1 MSRSTLVMLLAGGR
15 GSRLDILAAHRAKP
29 AVPFGG
35 LYRII
40 DFALSNV
47 MNSGLR
53 MVGVLTQYRPASLMK
68 HLGAG
73 EPWDLDGHAA
83 RLKVL
88 PPYQGRGDFD
98 WYSGTA
104 DAVYQNLYIMRRYK
118 PDNVLILSGDHIYQ
132 MDYRLM
138 LEEHKRRGADLTIA
152 AMEVPWE
159 ETNRFG
165 IILTD
170 QEGRITGFQE
180 KPAQAK
186 SNLASMG
193 IYVFGAE
200 VLADSLEANH
210 RQGGNDFGAH
220 VIPALLEAGKKLYI
234 HRFKGYWKDVGTI
247 DSYWQANMD
256 LLEGSAE
263 LNPSRWRT
271 RTNLNYEN
279 IHAMP
284 PAYIAPGAKVVRS
297 LLSPGCRVFGT
308 VEHSVLSPGVSVA
321 EGAVIRDSVVMH
333 KTRIEA
339 GATVLRSV
347 VDMHVQVGAHACV
360 GTSEPVAVPNEE
372 TPANLSTG
380 ITVIGKGASI
390 GAGVSLGG
398 NVIVHPDAK
407 VPPGSAPVPDGAT
420 IKT

>member
-104 DAVYQNLYIMRRYK
+104 DAVYQNLYILRRYK
-118 PDNVLILSGDHIYQ
+118 PDYVLILSGDHIYN

-138 LEEHKRRGADLTIA
+138 IEEHKRRGAHLTIA

-170 QEGRITGFQE
+170 PDGRITGFQE

-193 IYVFGAE
+193 IYVFNAQ
-200 VLADSLEANH
+200 VLLDSLEANH
-210 RQGGNDFGAH
+210 RNGGNDFGAH
-220 VIPALLEAGKKLYI
+220 VIPALLAEGQKLFI

-263 LNPSRWRT
+263 LNPSLWKA
-271 RTNLNYEN
+271 RTNLGYED

-308 VEHSVLSPGVSVA
+308 VEHSVLSPGVTVG
-321 EGAVIRDSVVMH
+321 EKAVIQDSIVMH
-333 KTRIEA
+333 KSRIDA
-339 GATVLRSV
+339 GASVLRAV
-347 VDMHVQVGAHACV
+347 VDKHVWIGANARV
-360 GTSEPVAVPNEE
+360 GTMEPVPVPNKEN
-372 TPANLSTG
+372 PANLSTG
-380 ITVIGKGASI
+380 ITVIGKGAQI
-390 GAGVSLGG
+390 GAGVILGG
-398 NVIVHPDAK
+398 NVIVHPDVK
-407 VPPGSAPVPDGAT
+407 VPSSAAPVPDGAT
-420 IKT
+420 LKN

>member
-15 GSRLDILAAHRAKP
+15 GSRLDILASQRAKP

-53 MVGVLTQYRPASLMK
+53 TVGVLTQYRPASLMK
-68 HLGAG
+68 HLGNG
-73 EPWDLDGHAA
+73 EPWDLDGHTA

-88 PPYQGRGDFD
+88 PPYQGQGDFD

-104 DAVYQNLYIMRRYK
+104 DAVYQNRYILRRYK
-118 PDNVLILSGDHIYQ
+118 PSHVLILSGDHIYN
-132 MDYRLM
+132 MDYRRM
-138 LEEHKRRGADLTIA
+138 LDEHKARGAHLTIA

-159 ETNRFG
+159 ECSRFG

-170 QEGRITGFQE
+170 AADRITGFQE
-180 KPAQAK
+180 KPKEAK

-193 IYVFGAE
+193 IYIFDAE
-200 VLADSLEANH
+200 VLSEALEANH
-210 RQGGNDFGAH
+210 RRGGNDFGAH
-220 VIPALLEAGKKLYI
+220 VIPALLEEGKQLYI
-234 HRFKGYWKDVGTI
+234 HRFQGYWKDVGTI

-256 LLEGSAE
+256 LLEDSAE
-263 LNPSRWRT
+263 LNPSRWRA
-271 RTNLNYEN
+271 RTNLAYED

-297 LLSPGCRVFGT
+297 LLSPGCRIFGT
-308 VEHSVLSPGVSVA
+308 VEHSVLSPGVTVG
-321 EGAVIRDSVVMH
+321 EKAVIRDSIVMH
-333 KTRIEA
+333 KAKVEA
-339 GATVLRSV
+339 GAQVLRSV
-347 VDMHVQVGAHACV
+347 VDKHVRIGEGTKV
-360 GTSEPVAVPNEE
+360 GTLDPVPVPNKEN
-372 TPANLSTG
+372 PANLSTG

-398 NVIVHPDAK
+398 NVIVHPEVKIPDRA
-407 VPPGSAPVPDGAT
+407 APVPDGAT
-420 IKT
+420 IKA